1 MCDTVSTRAHRS
13 SPAGGLVGRS
23 NASSLH
29 HEGNKLKYGGLV
41 EDIRNTEESSDKI
54 SAWRSSPSQQPTGRD
69 GIWSE
74 KKRLGGVGSLAKSKE
89 RLSSWCVCLDV
100 HSLYLIGLTC
110 SMGKITRVL
119 MPSIACRMKM
129 ASELEQAVQ
138 NTKYLPLE
146 KNNLQKG
153 KHDLVA
159 DTSVTRSISSLRK
172 EMLAIQNALG
182 RRGSIDHPSS
192 GHKYGGYTNRGQS
205 SVFDQPDVFDGSA
218 LAHRGLNISGLNSS
232 PAGDGDMLNAERL
245 IQQQESQIHVLKEKL
260 KHAQAQ
266 RDSNRH
272 EVDEMK
278 AKISKLEHDNW
289 QINRDLEG
297 SKNEARRASQRLQEY
312 QEEFEQLQ
320 SSFDRDSQKIRKL
333 KETVDE
339 SNARLSEAEQR
350 VIVSDG
356 NLQTE
361 KSRRLELE
369 QRILKSNEMISNLE
383 TQLKCTTNRFEAEK
397 SRFHMEFDAL
407 QEEITRSHQEVRQ
420 EQARAEKLQTM
431 LEKSSNARKDSDL
444 CRNSLQRSL
453 DEAHA
458 QIEAATY
465 RAERA
470 EELAAEATAEN
481 RRLKSR
487 YDNGMDKET
496 EILALKEVLNTVTA
510 TAKTKD
516 TELQRVASAFN
527 QQKEE
532 WSSERLHNQNE
543 VSALQRKMAEMSK
556 TYEDTLKTL
565 QNRLHELQTFY
576 DNSKPV
582 SLEIVVQD
590 SGWHPGQVTPDALKR
605 REAARIRDAVNYATE
620 KINQE
625 IHLERKEHMDALR
638 ELETSHAA
646 QLGRIVEEIEDRSSQ
661 SELETRHELRL
672 AEEELLSSQEKNA
685 QLNAIVD
692 KLKAKCNRYKEEA
705 YGSSKRALV
714 AEKESEEIRQQMS
727 KAKSELAEA
736 QDEVEALL
744 TARVEALSRAN
755 SVCDPEEWLTGDLEN
770 QQASGSGN
778 SGLASSP
785 MKSQRMAHKASKP
798 KSPIKKFASYM
809 KKMSKSPS
817 KRSRVLDMAAQQ

>member
-1 MCDTVSTRAHRS
+1 
-13 SPAGGLVGRS
+13 
-23 NASSLH
+23 
-29 HEGNKLKYGGLV
+29 
-41 EDIRNTEESSDKI
+41 
-54 SAWRSSPSQQPTGRD
+54 
-69 GIWSE
+69 
-74 KKRLGGVGSLAKSKE
+74 
-89 RLSSWCVCLDV
+89 
-100 HSLYLIGLTC
+100 
-110 SMGKITRVL
+110 
-119 MPSIACRMKM
+119 M

-138 NTKYLPLE
+138 STKYLPLE
-146 KNNLQKG
+146 KSKIQNG
-153 KHDLVA
+153 RRDLVA
-159 DTSVTRSISSLRK
+159 DTSVSRRSVASLRK

-182 RRGSIDHPSS
+182 RRGSIELPSS
-192 GHKYGGYTNRGQS
+192 GHKYGAYRNQGQS
-205 SVFDQPDVFDGSA
+205 SVFDEPDVFDGSA
-218 LAHRGLNISGLNSS
+218 PTHGFLRPSGLNSTPVS
-232 PAGDGDMLNAERL
+232 DGDMLNAERL
-245 IQQQESQIHVLKEKL
+245 IQQQESQINILTEKL
-260 KHAQAQ
+260 KHAQAR
-266 RDSNRH
+266 RDSSRH

-289 QINRDLEG
+289 QMNRDLEE
-297 SKNEARRASQRLQEY
+297 SKNEARRASQSLKEY

-350 VIVSDG
+350 VIVSDS

-369 QRILKSNEMISNLE
+369 QRLLKSNEEISNLE
-383 TQLKCTTNRFEAEK
+383 TQLKCVSNRFEAEK

-420 EQARAEKLQTM
+420 EQARVEKLQNL
-431 LEKSSNARKDSDL
+431 LEKASNARKDSEA
-444 CRNSLQRSL
+444 CRSSLQRSL

-458 QIEAATY
+458 QCQAVTH

-487 YDNGMDKET
+487 YENGLDKET
-496 EILALKEVLNTVTA
+496 EIRALKEVLNTVTA
-510 TAKTKD
+510 TAQAKD
-516 TELQRVASAFN
+516 TELQRVTSAFN

-532 WSSERLHNQNE
+532 WSFERLRHEND
-543 VSALQRKMAEMSK
+543 VAALQQRMEKMSK
-556 TYEDTLKTL
+556 THENQLNVL
-565 QNRLHELQTFY
+565 QNRMRELQTFY
-576 DNSKPV
+576 DTSKPV
-582 SLEIVVQD
+582 SLKIVVQD

-605 REAARIRDAVNYATE
+605 REATRIRDAVNNVTE

-625 IHLERKEHMDALR
+625 IYLERKEHMEALR

-661 SELETRHELRL
+661 NEQETRHKLRL
-672 AEEELLSSQEKNA
+672 AEEELLSSQEKIA

-692 KLKAKCNRYKEEA
+692 KLKAKCSKYKEEA

-714 AEKESEEIRQQMS
+714 AEKESEEIRQQMN
-727 KAKSELAEA
+727 KAKTELAEA

-755 SVCDPEEWLTGDLEN
+755 SVCDPEEWLTGDFEN
-770 QQASGSGN
+770 QQASGGSN

-785 MKSQRMAHKASKP
+785 MKSQRMAHKPSKP
-798 KSPIKKFASYM
+798 KSPIKRIASYM

-817 KRSRVLDMAAQQ
+817 KKGPRAQNGHIFA